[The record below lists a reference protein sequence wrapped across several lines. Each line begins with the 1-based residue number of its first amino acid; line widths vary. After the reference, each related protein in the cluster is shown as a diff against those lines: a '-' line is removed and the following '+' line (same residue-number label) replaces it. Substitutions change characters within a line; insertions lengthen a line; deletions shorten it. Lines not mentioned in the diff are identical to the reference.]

1 MIYSIFTLKFLA
13 PVHFGD
19 AAQGGLLDKISL
31 GCSADTLFSALCNEA
46 AVIDENLT
54 VQFIEKVAAGK
65 LAFSSLF
72 PYWQDEEEMRFY
84 LPKPLLYTEEK
95 IREAK
100 SYLEIKQLATKMKK
114 QKKTAY
120 VRASQMQAL
129 LQAAKYGRLL
139 EMDEPEFAVPLIAG
153 KVNLRESEPLP
164 YYVGSYVFSERA
176 GLYLIC
182 RAEEEAEIEFL
193 EKLLQSLGYSGI
205 GGKRSSGYGKFEVA
219 EDKIELFDDGEG
231 IFADDSALALMLYD
245 NISEQQMCIAPIC
258 PQKQDVET
266 VKSGYYKLLKRGG
279 FAYSYA
285 LRDNIKCNSV
295 YMLAEG
301 SCLSKRLKGNLVEQ
315 VIEELPHKFYRNGM
329 GMFVGLKDD

>member
-13 PVHFGD
+13 PIHFGD
-19 AAQGGLLDKISL
+19 TAQGGLLDKFSL

-46 AVIDENLT
+46 AVIDENLANKL
-54 VQFIEKVAAGK
+54 IKKVDAGK

-72 PYWQDEEEMRFY
+72 PYWQDEEETRFY
-84 LPKPLLYTEEK
+84 LPKPLLHTEEK
-95 IREAK
+95 IQEAK
-100 SYLEIKQLATKMKK
+100 SYPEIKQLATKMKK

-120 VRASQMQAL
+120 VRASQMKAL
-129 LQAAKYGRLL
+129 LQTAKQGRLL

-164 YYVGSYVFSERA
+164 YYVGSYVFSERS

-182 RAEEEAEIEFL
+182 RAEEEGEIEFL

-219 EDKIELFDDGEG
+219 EDKRELFDDGD
-231 IFADDSALALMLYD
+231 ADKSALALMLYD

-279 FAYSYA
+279 FVCSHE
-285 LRDNIKCNSV
+285 LGDNIKCNSV

-301 SCLSKRLKGNLVEQ
+301 SCLNKRLKGNLVEQ
-315 VIEELPHKFYRNGM
+315 VIEGLPHKLYRNGM

>member
-46 AVIDENLT
+46 AVIDEHLAA
-54 VQFIEKVAAGK
+54 QLIEKVAAGK

-72 PYWQDEEEMRFY
+72 PYWQDEKETRFY
-84 LPKPLLYTEEK
+84 LPKPLLHTEEK
-95 IREAK
+95 IQEAK
-100 SYLEIKQLATKMKK
+100 SYPEIKQLTTKMKK
-114 QKKTAY
+114 QKKTVY
-120 VRASQMQAL
+120 VRASQMRTL
-129 LQAAKYGRLL
+129 LQAAKHGRLV

-164 YYVGSYVFSERA
+164 YYVGSYVFNERA

-182 RAEEEAEIEFL
+182 RAEEETEIEFL
-193 EKLLQSLGYSGI
+193 EKLLQRLGYSGI
-205 GGKRSSGYGKFEVA
+205 GGKRSSGYGKFEVV
-219 EDKIELFDDGEG
+219 KNKRGV
-231 IFADDSALALMLYD
+231 FADDSALALMLYD

-258 PQKQDVET
+258 PQKQDVEI

-279 FAYSYA
+279 FAYSHV
-285 LRDNIKCNSV
+285 LRDNVKCNSV

-301 SCLSKRLKGNLVEQ
+301 SCLSKRLKGKLVEQ
-315 VIEELPHKFYRNGM
+315 VIEGLPHKLYRNGM

>member
-19 AAQGGLLDKISL
+19 TAQGGLLDKFSL

-46 AVIDENLT
+46 AVIDENLA
-54 VQFIEKVAAGK
+54 EKLIKKVDAGK

-72 PYWQDEEEMRFY
+72 PYWQDEEETRFY
-84 LPKPLLYTEEK
+84 LPKPLLHTEEK
-95 IREAK
+95 IQEAK
-100 SYLEIKQLATKMKK
+100 SYPEIKQLTTKMKK

-120 VRASQMQAL
+120 VRASQMKAL
-129 LQAAKYGRLL
+129 LQAAKQGRLL

-182 RAEEEAEIEFL
+182 GAEEEAEIEFL
-193 EKLLQSLGYSGI
+193 EKLLQRLGYSGI

-219 EDKIELFDDGEG
+219 KYKFVG
-231 IFADDSALALMLYD
+231 ADDSALALMLYD

-279 FAYSYA
+279 FVYSHE
-285 LRDNIKCNSV
+285 LGDNIKCNSV

-301 SCLSKRLKGNLVEQ
+301 SCLNKRLKGNLVEQ
-315 VIEELPHKFYRNGM
+315 VIAGLPHKLYRNGM
-329 GMFVGLKDD
+329 GMFVGLKDDKNATRGNK